1 MKVST
6 ALLVHTRRAAFPAF
20 LCNHGSYKQAMSS
33 AYAIL
38 ASRRTATAHAT
49 AAMRL
54 GRAADAAWET

>member
-38 ASRRTATAHAT
+38 ASRAHSDSACNRSY
-49 AAMRL
+49 AARKS
-54 GRAADAAWET
+54 G